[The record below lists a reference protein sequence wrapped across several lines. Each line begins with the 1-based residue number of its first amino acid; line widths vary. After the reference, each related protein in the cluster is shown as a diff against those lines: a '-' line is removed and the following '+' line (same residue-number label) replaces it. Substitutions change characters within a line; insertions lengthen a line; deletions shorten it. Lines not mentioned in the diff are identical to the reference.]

1 MRKILVIGGT
11 GFIGYHIIMEAKKRK
26 WDITSIS
33 LNKPKKKRYHK
44 NVNYK
49 QVDIKDFKS
58 LKKKINSKYDFVV
71 NAGGYGKHPE
81 SSKSG
86 KKLFNSHFLGL
97 VNLVN
102 ILSKK
107 KIKKFIQIGS
117 SAEYGKTKSP
127 QRENSV
133 CLPKTHYALAKFS
146 CTNFLQNLYQVN
158 NFPATILRFFL
169 VYGPKQ
175 DKNRILPQIIENCFK
190 NKVFPTTKGEQYC
203 DFCYIDDAVRA
214 IFKTL
219 TSKKTDGEIINIG
232 SGRPMKIKNAIKL
245 VQKLIGKGKP
255 QFGKLKYKKDTNM
268 KIYPNINK
276 AKQIINWR
284 PKVNFNKGLK
294 LTISLFRN
302 E

>member
-11 GFIGYHIIMEAKKRK
+11 GFIGYHVITEAKKRK

-86 KKLFNSHFLGL
+86 KKLFNSHFLGI

-107 KIKKFIQIGS
+107 KLKKFIQIGS
-117 SAEYGKTKSP
+117 SAEYGKAKSP

-133 CLPKTHYALAKFS
+133 CLPKTYYALAKFS
-146 CTNFLQNLYQVN
+146 CTNFLQNFYQVN
-158 NFPATILRFFL
+158 SFPATILRFFL

-175 DKNRILPQIIENCFK
+175 DKNRILPQLIENCLK
-190 NKVFPTTKGEQYC
+190 NKAFATTKGEQYC

-232 SGRPMKIKNAIKL
+232 SGKPLQIKKVIKQI
-245 VQKLIGKGKP
+245 VKTIGSGKP
-255 QFGKLKYKKDTNM
+255 LFGKIKYKKNTNM
-268 KIYPNINK
+268 RLYPNITK
-276 AKQIINWR
+276 AKKILKWK
-284 PKVNFNKGLK
+284 PKLNFLKGLN
-294 LTISLFRN
+294 LTINSYR
-302 E
+302 

>member
-11 GFIGYHIIMEAKKRK
+11 GFIGYHIITEAKKRK

-58 LKKKINSKYDFVV
+58 LKTKINSKYDFVV

-86 KKLFNSHFLGL
+86 KKLFNSHFLGI

-107 KIKKFIQIGS
+107 KLKKFIQIGS
-117 SAEYGKTKSP
+117 SAEYGKIKSP

-146 CTNFLQNLYQVN
+146 CTNFLQNSYQVN
-158 NFPATILRFFL
+158 SFPATILRFFL

-175 DKNRILPQIIENCFK
+175 DKNRILPQLIESCLK
-190 NKVFPTTKGEQYC
+190 NKAFPTTKGEQYC

-232 SGRPMKIKNAIKL
+232 SGKPLQIKKVIKQI
-245 VQKLIGKGKP
+245 VKTIGSGKP
-255 QFGKLKYKKDTNM
+255 LFGKIKYKKNTNM
-268 KIYPNINK
+268 RLYPNITK
-276 AKQIINWR
+276 AKKILKWK
-284 PKVNFNKGLK
+284 PKLNFVKGLN
-294 LTISLFRN
+294 LTINSFR
-302 E
+302 